1 MASTVVFIAILG
13 GVLPALLWLAFWLM
27 EDRCQPEPK
36 RYLLLCFVAGAA
48 SVYVA
53 LQLQRFACSY
63 LLSGA
68 SCPQQPPLM
77 ILFAWAAIE
86 EVVKFAAAY
95 LAALRLRIFDEPL
108 DAVIYLVTAALG
120 FSAFENVLFLLAP
133 LQNGDVFVSIIT
145 GDLRFIGASLLHTLS
160 SATVGIALA
169 LAFYKGAWARRG
181 AAVVG
186 LILATTLHTL
196 FNFFILKGGDDSTF
210 WIFFCIWFG
219 IVVLLFMTERVKQP
233 ARDYC

>member
-86 EVVKFAAAY
+86 EVVK
-95 LAALRLRIFDEPL
+95 LDRKSTRL
-108 DAVIYLVTAALG
+108 
-120 FSAFENVLFLLAP
+120 N
-133 LQNGDVFVSIIT
+133 
-145 GDLRFIGASLLHTLS
+145 S
-160 SATVGIALA
+160 S
-169 LAFYKGAWARRG
+169 
-181 AAVVG
+181 
-186 LILATTLHTL
+186 H
-196 FNFFILKGGDDSTF
+196 
-210 WIFFCIWFG
+210 
-219 IVVLLFMTERVKQP
+219 
-233 ARDYC
+233 

>member
-1 MASTVVFIAILG
+1 
-13 GVLPALLWLAFWLM
+13 
-27 EDRCQPEPK
+27 
-36 RYLLLCFVAGAA
+36 
-48 SVYVA
+48 
-53 LQLQRFACSY
+53 
-63 LLSGA
+63 
-68 SCPQQPPLM
+68 M

-95 LAALRLRIFDEPL
+95 LTALRLRIFDEPL
-108 DAVIYLVTAALG
+108 DAVVYLVTAALG

-196 FNFFILKGGDDSTF
+196 FNFFILGTSSGVTF
-210 WIFFCIWFG
+210 WIFLLIWCG
-219 IVVLLFMTERVKQP
+219 IVAALLLVERVKLP
-233 ARDYC
+233 VRDYC